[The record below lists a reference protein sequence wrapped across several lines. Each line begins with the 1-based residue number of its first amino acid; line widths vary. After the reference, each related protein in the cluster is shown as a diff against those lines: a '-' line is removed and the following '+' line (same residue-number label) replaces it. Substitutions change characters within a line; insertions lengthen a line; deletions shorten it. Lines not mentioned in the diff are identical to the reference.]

1 MQKLQPIFE
10 KVSTGTANHE
20 KSQPLTENAATL
32 DEKSFNQTIEKA
44 LTSCY
49 SNKKSYNHL
58 YKTFNCRWKEDACF
72 FCWNQCND
80 NFQPENR
87 FAGIDDFDAA
97 TRGLFTRARRWQ
109 LFENFCRDRLSLS

>member
-20 KSQPLTENAATL
+20 KLQPLTENAPTL

-44 LTSCY
+44 LTSCC

-72 FCWNQCND
+72 FLL
-80 NFQPENR
+80 E
-87 FAGIDDFDAA
+87 
-97 TRGLFTRARRWQ
+97 
-109 LFENFCRDRLSLS
+109 SV